1 MIIKI
6 LGTGCNKCNKLEEN
20 TKLAVEELG
29 INASIEKVTDF
40 KEIMKY
46 GVMQTP
52 TLVVDEK
59 VKVVGKALSVKE
71 IKKILTTK
79 I

>member
-6 LGTGCNKCNKLEEN
+6 LGTGCSKCNKLEEN

-29 INASIEKVTDF
+29 VNASIEKVTDF

-46 GVMQTP
+46 RVMQTP

-59 VKVVGKALSVKE
+59 VKAVAKIPSVEE
-71 IKKILTTK
+71 IKKILTT
-79 I
+79 

>member
-6 LGTGCNKCNKLEEN
+6 LGTGCSKCNKLEEN
-20 TKLAVEELG
+20 TKLAVGELG
-29 INASIEKVTDF
+29 VNASIEKVTDF

-59 VKVVGKALSVKE
+59 VKAIGKIPSIEE
-71 IKKILTTK
+71 IKKILTK
-79 I
+79 

>member
-6 LGTGCNKCNKLEEN
+6 LGTGCSKCNKLEEN

-29 INASIEKVTDF
+29 VNASIEKVTDF

-59 VKVVGKALSVKE
+59 VKAVAKIPSIEE
-71 IKKILTTK
+71 IKKILTK
-79 I
+79 

>member
-1 MIIKI
+1 MNIKI
-6 LGTGCNKCNKLEEN
+6 LGSGCRKCNKLENN

-29 INASIEKVTDF
+29 VNASIEKVTDF

-52 TLVVDEK
+52 ALVVDEK
-59 VKVVGKALSVKE
+59 VKAVAKVPSVGE
-71 IKKILTTK
+71 IKKILTP
-79 I
+79 

>member
-6 LGTGCNKCNKLEEN
+6 LGTGCSKCNKLEEN

-29 INASIEKVTDF
+29 VNASIEKVTDF

-59 VKVVGKALSVKE
+59 VKAVAKIPSVEE
-71 IKKILTTK
+71 IKKILTT
-79 I
+79 

>member
-6 LGTGCNKCNKLEEN
+6 LGTGCSKCNKLEEN

-29 INASIEKVTDF
+29 VNASIEKVTDF

-46 GVMQTP
+46 RVMQTP

-59 VKVVGKALSVKE
+59 VKAVAKIPSIEE
-71 IKKILTTK
+71 IKKILTK
-79 I
+79 

>member
-6 LGTGCNKCNKLEEN
+6 LGTGCSNCKKLEAN
-20 TKLAVEELG
+20 ARKAVEELG
-29 INASIEKVTDF
+29 IDVTIEKVTDF
-40 KEIMKY
+40 KDIMKY

-59 VKVVGKALSVKE
+59 VKAVAKIPSVEE
-71 IKKILTTK
+71 IKKILTT
-79 I
+79 

>member
-6 LGTGCNKCNKLEEN
+6 LGTGCSKCNKLEEN
-20 TKLAVEELG
+20 TKLAIEELG
-29 INASIEKVTDF
+29 VNASIEKVTDF

-59 VKVVGKALSVKE
+59 VKAVAKIPSVEE
-71 IKKILTTK
+71 IKKILTT
-79 I
+79 

>member
-1 MIIKI
+1 
-6 LGTGCNKCNKLEEN
+6 

-29 INASIEKVTDF
+29 VKASIEKVTDF

-52 TLVVDEK
+52 ALVVNEK
-59 VKVVGKALSVKE
+59 VKAVAKILSIEE
-71 IKKILTTK
+71 IKKILTT
-79 I
+79 